1 MKIIK
6 IVLCLIILYTW
17 NACKSQSEPSSDF
30 PDNVESININPDD
43 SQMKNALASNIIDSC
58 HFIQL
63 ETSDSI
69 IIGNIKQIFEAGD
82 KYYIY
87 DNSSD
92 IIFIFSQNGHY
103 LSRISKKGR
112 GPQEYVRINDVFVDT
127 LTNDI
132 IISCD
137 RSQSL
142 VRYDCNGKFLKR
154 TPNPFITSAFATIN
168 SDTII
173 AYGGKMPNE
182 SVFSK
187 TFPEQYSLVSMCEG
201 NLIHSFSPYKYDPV
215 FTNYISKLHYFFN
228 VTDTLSYIEDFS
240 NIIYRIHSST
250 QITPRYA
257 IRFGNYTLPINFH
270 TPPQEAKNI
279 IEGYYKNSKQWCDVT
294 SVIEN
299 KQLLLINYRF
309 ENLINRALYI
319 KSKQKVI
326 NIGPIWI
333 NDLDGIAMP
342 TICCSSSSNTLL
354 GFHESHNLIEL
365 VKNSKKTSPLVQKIS
380 QKLTE
385 MDNPVLV
392 KIFLKHELK

>member
-17 NACKSQSEPSSDF
+17 NTCKSQSEPSSDF

-132 IISCD
+132 II
-137 RSQSL
+137 
-142 VRYDCNGKFLKR
+142 
-154 TPNPFITSAFATIN
+154 
-168 SDTII
+168 
-173 AYGGKMPNE
+173 
-182 SVFSK
+182 
-187 TFPEQYSLVSMCEG
+187 
-201 NLIHSFSPYKYDPV
+201 
-215 FTNYISKLHYFFN
+215 
-228 VTDTLSYIEDFS
+228 
-240 NIIYRIHSST
+240 
-250 QITPRYA
+250 
-257 IRFGNYTLPINFH
+257 
-270 TPPQEAKNI
+270 
-279 IEGYYKNSKQWCDVT
+279 
-294 SVIEN
+294 
-299 KQLLLINYRF
+299 
-309 ENLINRALYI
+309 
-319 KSKQKVI
+319 
-326 NIGPIWI
+326 
-333 NDLDGIAMP
+333 
-342 TICCSSSSNTLL
+342 
-354 GFHESHNLIEL
+354 
-365 VKNSKKTSPLVQKIS
+365 
-380 QKLTE
+380 
-385 MDNPVLV
+385 
-392 KIFLKHELK
+392 